1 MGDSSNN
8 GRLLALAKFS
18 EELIAVDID
27 VQGAKFELSRKDK
40 RELKTLMDKDESI
53 DEIKVP
59 SAFLRKQKP
68 AIKRKRRVNLSSE
81 EEVYRALLLGT
92 KDYVTKN
99 DFTGTVIG
107 MSGGIDSALVA
118 TIAVDALGKENVHG
132 LFMPSMYTSKESLED
147 AYGHAKNLGIKII
160 TVPINKLFKVYTD
173 TLSECFKGMEADITE
188 KIFRQE

>member
-1 MGDSSNN
+1 MVGGQDELVFDGGSFIVD
-8 GRLLALAKFS
+8 GKGAVLAKGKQFS
-18 EELIAVDID
+18 EELIVVDVD

-53 DEIKVP
+53 DKIKVP
-59 SAFLRKQKP
+59 SGFLRKQKP
-68 AIKRKRRVNLSSE
+68 AVKRKRRVNLSSE

-132 LFMPSMYTSKESLED
+132 LFMPSMYTSKESFED
-147 AYGHAKNLGIKII
+147 AYMQK
-160 TVPINKLFKVYTD
+160 
-173 TLSECFKGMEADITE
+173 TLE
-188 KIFRQE
+188 